1 MADTTRGRH
10 PAVPLLVGVGDGA
23 ETDNHR
29 KGDREDVLGILPVA

>member
-23 ETDNHR
+23 ETDENPESDR
-29 KGDREDVLGILPVA
+29 KDVLGILLVA